1 MQANEAVNGEEG
13 SSKVEET
20 SQGVENLTKSGEI
33 GNESMR
39 DSSSEAMGEVPSHQE
54 VPEVN
59 EETPETNYATPEANY
74 EPPEDVHGIPETN
87 QEVPEENQEWNSSTS
102 NVEASSITEA
112 KVETT
117 TESGDQTGSTLDQM
131 ESIVKAAEK
140 KKATIESVV
149 QNVYEILKPTPSEF
163 AEEETGSSGE
173 SKSATGVSVERME
186 EEDDENRWRK
196 FSCRSNLMTW
206 EGNKEPKE
214 LMTLL
219 NNTLPLQVHTT
230 RREGDASAKAEPNQL
245 LEARQSTTEYHSSA
259 TR

>member
-186 EEDDENRWRK
+186 EEDDENR
-196 FSCRSNLMTW
+196 
-206 EGNKEPKE
+206 
-214 LMTLL
+214 
-219 NNTLPLQVHTT
+219 
-230 RREGDASAKAEPNQL
+230 
-245 LEARQSTTEYHSSA
+245 
-259 TR
+259 